1 MTPIQTM
8 VAKLPVLKGECDT
21 VTMMSYGFDPY
32 LSKWS
37 PFHGAVYAI
46 TESIAKIVA
55 TGGDYSNIR
64 LTFQEY
70 FKRLGEDQD
79 TLGTAG
85 CSTAWCISG
94 TDGIW
99 TCINR
104 WKGQYVWNIQ

>member
-8 VAKLPVLKGECDT
+8 IAKLPILEGESNT

-46 TESIAKIVA
+46 TESISKIVA
-55 TGGDYSNIR
+55 SGGNYKKIR

-70 FKRLGEDQD
+70 FKRLGEDKTRWGQPV
-79 TLGTAG
+79 AAP
-85 CSTAWCISG
+85 AWCLSG
-94 TDGIW
+94 TDRIW
-99 TCINR
+99 PCVYCGKR
-104 WKGQYVWNIQ
+104 QYVRYV